1 MGKSESGQIPVLCS
15 KGREARDEYTQGAYE
30 ICKTLA
36 QKYEICVAMLEK
48 ILCRCLYHR
57 REGMDALGDIT

>member
-30 ICKTLA
+30 ICKTFA
-36 QKYEICVAMLEK
+36 QKYEICVAMFGK
-48 ILCRCLYHR
+48 YYVNAC
-57 REGMDALGDIT
+57 ITGKRAWTHSVT